1 MLPLMPVVGAES
13 DYPNVFTH
21 AVLDCKEESVIST
34 LYPVSECQLHKLV
47 HISTLIWTRL
57 CDCVTFCIAT
67 MRYILVVFT
76 HFVVV

>member
-1 MLPLMPVVGAES
+1 MLPLMPVVSAES

-47 HISTLIWTRL
+47 HISKA
-57 CDCVTFCIAT
+57 V
-67 MRYILVVFT
+67 
-76 HFVVV
+76 